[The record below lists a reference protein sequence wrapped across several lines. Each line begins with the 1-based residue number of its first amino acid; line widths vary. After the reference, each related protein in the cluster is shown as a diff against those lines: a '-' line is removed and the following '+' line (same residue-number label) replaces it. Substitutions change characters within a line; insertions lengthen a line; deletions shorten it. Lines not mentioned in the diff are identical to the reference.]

1 MKLDSVTWT
10 LHGRSVA
17 IPIVAVAALA
27 VVLVATVGT
36 ITAATYPRAQI
47 YSDVPFL

>member
-1 MKLDSVTWT
+1 MTRT
-10 LHGRSVA
+10 LHGRSGA
-17 IPIVAVAALA
+17 IPIVAVAVLA

-36 ITAATYPRAQI
+36 ITVATYPRAQI

>member
-1 MKLDSVTWT
+1 MTRT
-10 LHGRSVA
+10 LHGRSVT

>member
-1 MKLDSVTWT
+1 MKLDSMTWT
-10 LHGRSVA
+10 LNGRSVA
-17 IPIVAVAALA
+17 MPIATVAALV